1 MLGFHACTEYVVEWA
16 DAKVSLR
23 LLEGGLPCQGGRS
36 VARGSTASS
45 LVDRR
50 VLCFCSATC
59 ARCEI
64 AKGVVFWG
72 SSRLAANKRRHHRRS
87 AELGGYASRVP
98 ARTEDRIKGKKGG
111 WVEIWASNDGA
122 PRRDVMGMVCSLSVL
137 VAN

>member
-1 MLGFHACTEYVVEWA
+1 MWVQHVNGGCVLGFHACTEYVVEWA

-64 AKGVVFWG
+64 AKVSFSGG
-72 SSRLAANKRRHHRRS
+72 RRDWQRTNGDIIDGALS
-87 AELGGYASRVP
+87 WEGMQAGYRP
-98 ARTEDRIKGKKGG
+98 GQRTESKEKWVDGLRYGRVMTARQGG
-111 WVEIWASNDGA
+111 
-122 PRRDVMGMVCSLSVL
+122 M
-137 VAN
+137 